1 MTPTQDQLSLKMCLV
16 SSEVVPYA
24 KTGGLADVVGA
35 LAVEFAK
42 LGHDVCVILPCYSQ
56 VLSGGYELTDYVRLS
71 VPTAHGMIEAGVQEV
86 VWPSVQTA
94 GSGRLRVFV
103 VRHDP
108 FFARPGLYQEAGL
121 DINTELLTIARQRC
135 PDVPFYEGDMADFE
149 LDQQFDVILSLFSS
163 IGYVKTATRLYQTIA
178 NLAHHLCP
186 GGLLLVEPWF
196 SPETYWVG
204 RLTANYVDQPELKIA
219 WMYTSEL
226 EGCLSVFD
234 INYLVGTPQGVSY
247 FTERHELGLFTHD
260 EYMAAFQQAGLT
272 VTHDAKGFFGRGL
285 YIGCKGNT

>member
-1 MTPTQDQLSLKMCLV
+1 MYTKSAQFYDAYYHFKDYEAAAQQLHELVQQHNPRARSLLDVGCG
-16 SSEVVPYA
+16 
-24 KTGGLADVVGA
+24 TGKHLAW
-35 LAVEFAK
+35 LRNQ
-42 LGHDVCVILPCYSQ
+42 YQ
-56 VLSGGYELTDYVRLS
+56 V
-71 VPTAHGMIEAGVQEV
+71 
-86 VWPSVQTA
+86 
-94 GSGRLRVFV
+94 
-103 VRHDP
+103 
-108 FFARPGLYQEAGL
+108 AGL

-260 EYMAAFQQAGLT
+260 EYLAAFQQAGLT